1 MAEESNRRRAYEAA
15 AQRAIAHLA
24 SIDLRDRCA
33 HLGLPAPSSDGSIA
47 IRLLGREYALTS
59 GDFRLVDAS
68 GVDAHPFDRVLAL
81 HYLCAEGRPQESG
94 EYASFRE
101 LPSGTFYWG
110 PFRARSSAI
119 IETVA
124 GNDPELLRLGLA
136 GFEVTPFPAGDVG
149 AAVHAIGVVR
159 IALVYRAGDDE
170 FPPSAEVLF
179 DSVVRRVFGTED
191 AAVLAERFAVRLV
204 GEMRAHRSM

>member
-1 MAEESNRRRAYEAA
+1 
-15 AQRAIAHLA
+15 
-24 SIDLRDRCA
+24 
-33 HLGLPAPSSDGSIA
+33 
-47 IRLLGREYALTS
+47 REYALTS

-124 GNDPELLRLGLA
+124 GNDLELLRLGLA